1 MKKIFAVTFAL
12 IIMMMCASCGN
23 NPVEPIELVEPEVID
38 ADELDGAE
46 DFESSIDESFIE
58 AWPEC
63 DWIITGNVT
72 ESKEFGTELGK
83 PGMYYTTGFAMTI
96 EKKGGKTPEGDY
108 IGTISTSTE
117 VDLSEAAGNELK
129 NVDGY
134 DFSGF
139 LGMDIG
145 GSMQAELEEVR
156 IPVFNADEDSY
167 FLIAPGLPRIPYQ
180 QGYYYA
186 ERDFVLEYTGT
197 TGFLGSVA
205 GSPFYGAS
213 DNASSNSAL
222 IVMILFDSPTYNTE
236 DIYSDT
242 EHEVK
247 IIIAERPDGSEYYLR
262 ELTGTL
268 FRSPQ

>member
-1 MKKIFAVTFAL
+1 MKKIFALTFAL

-23 NPVEPIELVEPEVID
+23 NPVEPVEIVDPEVID
-38 ADELDGAE
+38 ADELDGDE
-46 DFESSIDESFIE
+46 DFEGSLDESFIE
-58 AWPEC
+58 AWPES
-63 DWIITGNVT
+63 DWIITGNIT

-108 IGTISTSTE
+108 IGTISASTD

-129 NVDGY
+129 NVDGN

-139 LGMDIG
+139 LGMDMG
-145 GSMQAELEEVR
+145 GSMQAELEDVR
-156 IPVFNADEDSY
+156 IPVFNADEDRY
-167 FLIAPGLPRIPYQ
+167 FLIAAGLPRIPYP

-186 ERDFVLEYTGT
+186 ESDFNLEYTGT
-197 TGFLGSVA
+197 AGYMGSVG

-213 DNASSNSAL
+213 DNASSNAAL
-222 IVMILFDSPTYNTE
+222 VVMILFDSPTYNTD

-247 IIIAERPDGSEYYLR
+247 IIIAEKVDGGEYYLR
-262 ELTGTL
+262 EFTGTL
-268 FRSPQ
+268 FRHPQ